1 MYQNICQKTDNFLV
15 NSFKYKIDLIEAQVR
30 KEYFL
35 LNYLGVD
42 KSQDQYK
49 STQSKNPLEE
59 FFANTQISYNNRS
72 DLSIYRQRILAQI
85 HD

>member
-49 STQSKNPLEE
+49 STQSKNPQEDL
-59 FFANTQISYNNRS
+59 IS
-72 DLSIYRQRILAQI
+72 
-85 HD
+85 